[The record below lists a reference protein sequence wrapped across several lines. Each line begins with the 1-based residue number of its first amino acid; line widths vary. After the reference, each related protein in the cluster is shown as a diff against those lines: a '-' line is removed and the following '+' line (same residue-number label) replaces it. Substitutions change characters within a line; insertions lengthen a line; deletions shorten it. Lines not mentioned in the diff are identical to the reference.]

1 MVQLLTLIFHTM
13 NAEKEK
19 EFIKIIDEA
28 GRFCEV
34 YLNYNPDTVA
44 GYRRAWM
51 KILDF
56 MTIYGLDSLDKKSQI
71 KFWDIFN
78 YSKQGK
84 TRHHSGDTKYV
95 IQRAYRMLVSYYETK
110 SIPERFFDVPDK
122 ETFIEP
128 FAAYCNDY
136 LQYLSLKLR
145 RSSITVSAYKHSL
158 HLFLRYLEKEK
169 INEIEKLDIAVILN
183 YIISLTPDTGVTPT
197 LQIGHIRGFMKFLH
211 YIGITENDIS
221 AQMPHC
227 KRIVQPK
234 LPSTYST
241 DEIKKVISSMRR
253 ITPIEKRN
261 YAIVLMIARLGIRV
275 SDVAGLKFGNIL
287 WKENKIKFFQYKTG
301 SPIEL
306 PILADVG
313 NAIIDY
319 LRNGRPISDD
329 AHVFLMERNIVP
341 MNRNAISNVVRKAF
355 QESGIKT
362 KGKHYGP
369 HALRHSLSSRMLENN
384 TSMPIITEVL
394 GHDNAETTKFYL
406 RIDLKSM
413 SNCMLEVLETN
424 SNFYKRMEEEYYV
437 YVQ

>member
-1 MVQLLTLIFHTM
+1 M

-19 EFIKIIDEA
+19 EIITLIDEA
-28 GRFCEV
+28 ARFCEV
-34 YLNYNPDTVA
+34 YLNYKPATVS
-44 GYRRAWM
+44 GYRRAWFN
-51 KILDF
+51 ILDF
-56 MTIYGLDSLDKKSQI
+56 MTIHGLDSLDKKSQTL
-71 KFWDIFN
+71 FWNRFN
-78 YSKQGK
+78 YSKKGK
-84 TRHHSGDTKYV
+84 TKHLSGDTKYV
-95 IQRAYRMLVSYYETK
+95 IQRAYKMLVSYYETK
-110 SIPERFFDVPDK
+110 TIPERFFDVPDE

-128 FAAYCNDY
+128 FATYCNDY
-136 LQYLSLKLR
+136 FQYLSLKLR
-145 RSSITVSAYKHSL
+145 RSSITVSAYKLSL
-158 HLFLRYLEKEK
+158 HQFLRYLEKEK
-169 INEIEKLDIAVILN
+169 INGVEKLDIAVILN
-183 YIISLTPDTGVTPT
+183 YIISLTPETGITPT

-227 KRIVQPK
+227 KRIIQLK

-261 YAIVLMIARLGIRV
+261 YAIVLMITRLGIRV

-319 LRNGRPISDD
+319 LRNGRPVSDD

-341 MNRNAISNVVRKAF
+341 MNRTAISNVVRKAF

-394 GHDNAETTKFYL
+394 GHENAETTKFYL

-413 SNCMLEVLETN
+413 SNCMLEVSETN
-424 SNFYKRMEEEYYV
+424 SNFYKKIKEEYHV

>member
-1 MVQLLTLIFHTM
+1 M

-19 EFIKIIDEA
+19 EFIKLIDEA
-28 GRFCEV
+28 ARFCEV
-34 YLNYNPDTVA
+34 YLNYSPYTVA

-51 KILDF
+51 KVLDF
-56 MTIYGLDSLDKKSQI
+56 MTIYGLDSLDKESQI

-84 TRHHSGDTKYV
+84 TRHHSWDTKYV

-110 SIPERFFDVPDK
+110 RIPERFFDVTEK

-128 FAAYCNDY
+128 FATYCNDY

-158 HLFLRYLEKEK
+158 HQFLRYLEKEK

-183 YIISLTPDTGVTPT
+183 YIISLTPKTGITPT

-211 YIGITENDIS
+211 YIGIKENDIS

-261 YAIVLMIARLGIRV
+261 YALVLIIARLGIRV

-301 SPIEL
+301 LPIEL
-306 PILADVG
+306 PLLADVG

-329 AHVFLMERNIVP
+329 AHVFLMERNIIP
-341 MNRNAISNVVRKAF
+341 MNRAAISNVVRKAF

-384 TSMPIITEVL
+384 ISMPIITEVL
-394 GHDNAETTKFYL
+394 GHENAETTKFYL

-413 SNCMLEVLETN
+413 SNCMLEVLDTN
-424 SNFYKRMEEEYYV
+424 SNFYERIKEEYHV

>member
-1 MVQLLTLIFHTM
+1 M

-19 EFIKIIDEA
+19 ELVKLIDEA
-28 GRFCEV
+28 SRFCEV
-34 YLNYNPDTVA
+34 YLNYKPATVA
-44 GYRRAWM
+44 GYRKAWFN
-51 KILDF
+51 ILDF
-56 MTIYGLDSLDKKSQI
+56 MTIYGLDSLDKRSQI
-71 KFWDIFN
+71 KFWDKLN

-84 TRHHSGDTKYV
+84 TRHHSWDTKYV

-110 SIPERFFDVPDK
+110 SIPERFFDTSEDEK
-122 ETFIEP
+122 FMEP
-128 FAAYCNDY
+128 FATYCNDY

-158 HLFLRYLEKEK
+158 HQFLRYLEKEQ
-169 INEIEKLDIAVILN
+169 INEVEKLDIAVILN
-183 YIISLTPDTGVTPT
+183 YIISLTPETGVTPT

-227 KRIVQPK
+227 KRIIQPK

-275 SDVAGLKFGNIL
+275 SDVAKLKFGNIL

-301 SPIEL
+301 APIEL
-306 PILADVG
+306 PLLADVG

-329 AHVFLMERNIVP
+329 VHVFLMERNIVP
-341 MNRNAISNVVRKAF
+341 MNRNSICNVVRKAF

-394 GHDNAETTKFYL
+394 GHENAETTKFYL

-413 SNCMLEVLETN
+413 SNCMLEVLETAN
-424 SNFYKRMEEEYYV
+424 SFYKKIKEEYHV